1 MLLRGKEHNRLY
13 AEELHMAAEES
24 KKYAAAAGLTC
35 GLLFSLSGLMSTF
48 GAMLLYDAYE
58 SWIEQV
64 LLYSVSSVLFNFYE
78 DGQNCCLAVLFEEA
92 YDWLPLA
99 MEQVRKNLDS
109 DAFEI
114 TKHVDGDMVS
124 IVIFLPKGGVVRE

>member
-1 MLLRGKEHNRLY
+1 
-13 AEELHMAAEES
+13 
-24 KKYAAAAGLTC
+24 
-35 GLLFSLSGLMSTF
+35 MSTF

-64 LLYSVSSVLFNFYE
+64 LLYSASSVLFNFYE